1 MKTSRRH
8 LRFVYIIVAAVA
20 VAACSATTATPNPT
34 PARSALPS
42 LEIGVVTPLASAS
55 ATYHDPIPAIDPN
68 PTLPPWEFVPLTDVN
83 TGQTFQISDF
93 KGKVVLIET
102 MATWCP
108 TCQGEMSQVK
118 DLLAALGPN
127 TDLIAISLD
136 VDPNEDAALLKKY
149 AVKNGFDWRIAIA
162 PIEIGRFLS
171 MNYDEAYLNPP
182 EQGMLYLDRQGG
194 VWGLPFGIK
203 SAISLQKT
211 LEPVLAAK

>member
-1 MKTSRRH
+1 MSIGRRL
-8 LRFVYIIVAAVA
+8 LRIVSGILSVAIVA
-20 VAACSATTATPNPT
+20 AACSASATPT
-34 PARSALPS
+34 PVGPAGPS
-42 LEIGVVTPLASAS
+42 LDIGIVTPLPSAS
-55 ATYHDPIPAIDPN
+55 PTYFDPIPAIDPN
-68 PTLPPWEFVPLTDVN
+68 PTLPPWTFVPLTDVN

-118 DLLAALGPN
+118 DLLTALGPD

-203 SAISLQKT
+203 SSISLKKT
-211 LEPVLAAK
+211 LDPVLAAK